1 MNVHMA
7 SSTYI
12 HASAVVEK
20 GAELGEGVRVGP
32 FCHVG
37 ADARLDDHV
46 KLISGVTILGATTV
60 GAGTVVYPNA
70 VLGGAPQNN
79 KHRGG
84 RTTLTIGSNCVIRE
98 SATMHTG
105 SDTGHGTTSV
115 GDNCMFMAYT
125 HVAHD
130 CIVGNNV
137 TFANNASLSGHCEV
151 GDNVIISG
159 MTAVHQFVRIGHHAF
174 LGGMSAIVGDVIP
187 YGMAVGNRA
196 RLRGFNVV
204 GIKRSGLPR
213 GELLALRRAYR
224 MIFDRERPIAE
235 NLEAARNAFTGSQA
249 VADVIEFMTSRGKRF
264 FTVPAVDGGDDDDDG
279 GED

>member
-1 MNVHMA
+1 MT
-7 SSTYI
+7 SPSI

-20 GAELGEGVRVGP
+20 GAQLGAGVRIGP

-37 ADARLDDHV
+37 GDAVLGDDVH
-46 KLISGVTILGATTV
+46 LIGGVTVMGATTL
-60 GAGTVVYPNA
+60 GRGTVVYPNA

-84 RTTLTIGSNCVIRE
+84 RTTLTVGKNCVIRE

-115 GDNCMFMAYT
+115 GDNGMFMAYT

-130 CIVGNNV
+130 CIVGDNV
-137 TFANNASLSGHCEV
+137 TFANNASLSGHCEI

-159 MTAVHQFVRIGHHAF
+159 MTAVHQFVRVGHHAF

-187 YGMAVGNRA
+187 FGMAVGNRA
-196 RLRGFNVV
+196 HLRGLNVV

-213 GELLALRRAYR
+213 SELLALRKAYG
-224 MIFDRERPIAE
+224 MIFNRERPVSE
-235 NLEAARNAFTGSQA
+235 NLEAARAAFTGSPA
-249 VADVIEFMTSRGKRF
+249 VADVIEFMTSRGKRY
-264 FTVPAVDGGDDDDDG
+264 FTVPALDGGDDDD

>member
-1 MNVHMA
+1 MA
-7 SSTYI
+7 STSI
-12 HASAVVEK
+12 HASAIVEK
-20 GAELGEGVRVGP
+20 GAQLGEGVRIGP
-32 FCHVG
+32 FCHVSG
-37 ADARLDDHV
+37 DARLGDNV
-46 KLISGVTILGATTV
+46 NLSSGVTVLGATTV
-60 GAGTVVYPNA
+60 GDGTIVYPNA

-79 KHRGG
+79 KHKGG
-84 RTTLTIGSNCVIRE
+84 RTTLTIGKNCVIRE

-105 SDTGHGTTSV
+105 SDTGHGTTTV

-151 GDNVIISG
+151 GNNVIISG

-187 YGMAVGNRA
+187 FGMAVGNRA
-196 RLRGFNVV
+196 HLRGLNVV

-213 GELLALRRAYR
+213 SELLALRQAYKA
-224 MIFDRERPIAE
+224 IFDRDHPVTE
-235 NLEAARNAFTGSQA
+235 NLETAARAFAGSQA
-249 VADVIEFMTSRGKRF
+249 VSDVIEFMTSRGKRY
-264 FTVPAVDGGDDDDDG
+264 FTVPALNGGDDDDDD
-279 GED
+279 GEG